1 MVSGKNAKKRRPQ
14 APVDIRRKTLP
25 WWTIGAVATVL
36 ALAAGVFAV
45 VLNTTNEKAASDQAM
60 GAWTPSVDN
69 PDPSTAIPG
78 IYVGAATP
86 AVGEEAA
93 GYVDYQAAG
102 HVTADQRVAYNRY
115 PPVGGPHDGTWANC
129 NGVVYD
135 VGVRD
140 ENMVHTLEHGA
151 VWITYDPDRITQ
163 DDLNTLTAVVDGQ
176 PYLTLSP
183 RPGLD
188 SPISLQ
194 AWAHQLKLESAADER
209 VQQFITALRQNRWV
223 HPENGATCQQPSF
236 DTADPPPFVTTP
248 PGPDA
253 VTMSGASSTAP
264 AAAPATNPAPAGIAT
279 TATAPTTGT
288 GQ

>member
-1 MVSGKNAKKRRPQ
+1 MVSRQNAKKRRPK
-14 APVDIRRKTLP
+14 APVDIRRKSLP

-45 VLNTTNEKAASDQAM
+45 VLNTTNEKAASDQAT
-60 GAWTPSVDN
+60 GAWTPSVNN
-69 PDPSTAIPG
+69 PDPPSAIPG

-93 GYVDYQAAG
+93 TYVDYQAAT
-102 HVTADQRVAYNRY
+102 HVTSDQRVAYNRF

-151 VWITYDPDRITQ
+151 VWITYDPDLITQ
-163 DDLNTLTAVVDGQ
+163 DDLNTLTSVVDGQ

-236 DTADPPPFVTTP
+236 DTADPPPFVATP

-253 VTMSGASSTAP
+253 VTMSGTSSTTP
-264 AAAPATNPAPAGIAT
+264 AAAPATTGQGGTAT
-279 TATAPTTGT
+279 TAPTAGT